1 MNLSDHPH
9 RRYNPLSGE
18 WVLVSPH
25 RTKRPWQGKQESLP
39 DLHRPDHDPACYLCP
54 RNSRA
59 GGEENPDYPGTY
71 VFTNDFAALLP
82 ESPVESGTLH
92 RLVRYEGVRGTSRV
106 VCFSPRHDL
115 TLPELTIPEIQEV
128 INTLAN
134 ESAELGRRYRWV
146 QIFENK
152 GEIMGCS
159 NPHPHG
165 QIWASSSL
173 PAEPA
178 KEHRHQREYVA
189 QTGTVLLLDYLRY
202 ELECS
207 ERIVVE
213 NAHWVSLVPF
223 WAVWPFEVLLLPRR
237 HVLRLPDLT
246 GEERAAL
253 ADILKRL
260 LTRLDNLFQ
269 IPFPYTFGW
278 HGAPYQDSAV
288 DFWQIHAHLLPPL
301 LRSATVR
308 KFMVGY
314 EMLAEPQR
322 DITPEQAAATIRNMP
337 ENRYQNNNRKEL
349 PL

>member
-1 MNLSDHPH
+1 MDFSDHPH

-18 WVLVSPH
+18 WVLVSPQ
-25 RTKRPWQGKQESLP
+25 RTKRPWQGKQEFLP
-39 DLHRPDHDPACYLCP
+39 DLHRPAYEPTCYLCP

-59 GGEENPDYPGTY
+59 GGHKNPDYTGTY

-82 ESPVESGTLH
+82 DSPAASTAPH
-92 RLVRYEGVRGTSRV
+92 PLVRSEGVQGTSRV

-115 TLPELTIPEIQEV
+115 TLPELAIPEIRQV
-128 INTLAN
+128 IDSWAR
-134 ESAELGRRYRWV
+134 ESGELGKIYRWV

-152 GEIMGCS
+152 GETMGCS

-189 QTGTVLLLDYLRY
+189 QTGTLLLPDYLRY
-202 ELECS
+202 ESESS
-207 ERIVVE
+207 ERIVLE
-213 NAHWVSLVPF
+213 NPHWVSLVPF

-246 GEERAAL
+246 EEERVSL
-253 ADILKRL
+253 ADMLKRL

-269 IPFPYTFGW
+269 TPFPYTFGW
-278 HGAPYQDSAV
+278 HGAPYLESAV
-288 DFWQIHAHLLPPL
+288 DFWQLHAHLLPPL

-322 DITPEQAAATIRNMP
+322 DITPEQAAARIRNMS
-337 ENRYQNNNRKEL
+337 EARF